1 MITKSELLRQR
12 VNQEANKVEQEKLKE
27 QAAKEREGLRQAKD
41 MCRVETMLDTDLGD
55 ILKAA
60 SAAGLDTIRLGCSR
74 VWQPSSIRG
83 KSTWNQYYGYVSP
96 LQFDPKKG
104 YSPTTRLVKILK
116 QAGFQVNLDIVQHQN
131 FLTVGTADGYDFERL
146 PGTYPVYYMRISW
159 ATDNLLGD

>member
-1 MITKSELLRQR
+1 MVTKAELIQR
-12 VNQEANKVEQEKLKE
+12 RINQETERIEQDELKE
-27 QAAKEREGLRQAKD
+27 QEAKQRETKRQAKD

-96 LQFDPKKG
+96 LQFKPKKG
-104 YSPTTRLVKILK
+104 HPPTTRLVEILK

-131 FLTVGTADGYDFERL
+131 FLTVGTADGYNFERL

-159 ATDNLLGD
+159 GD